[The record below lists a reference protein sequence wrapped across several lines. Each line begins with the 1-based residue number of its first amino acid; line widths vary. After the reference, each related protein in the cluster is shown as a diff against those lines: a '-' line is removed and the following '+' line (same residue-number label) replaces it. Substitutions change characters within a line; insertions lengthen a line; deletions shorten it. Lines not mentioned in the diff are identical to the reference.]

1 MSHARTVQSVTEAG
15 QGLLLSSLGDSVE
28 GLQRSLQQLGQ
39 HWDLVRSETE
49 SRQLELENN
58 LSQVQDITLEITELL
73 QWLEQVELQLF
84 CSKPAWGHPDATKEK
99 LNAHLELCRELEA
112 RAVTY
117 RGLRERGLLRW
128 VAHAEELLGSPAP
141 PSFVL
146 DTVTAQ
152 IQEHKA
158 LVKEANAHGEKLGSL
173 EAVAARLKDFSRKQD
188 GAVIQNLVLAARE
201 RLGKVLQRA
210 AERGAALEEARKR
223 SKQFSE
229 SRRLLLD
236 WMDEVE
242 QSLEVPQD
250 AATSQ
255 EEIKCQLADH
265 KAFQKVLR
273 AKRPVYEAT
282 LRSGRA
288 LREGA
293 RLPQDLQPLEELLG
307 ELKERWDA
315 LCSHAA
321 ERQHKLEENLLFSGK
336 FTDALQ
342 ALMDWLYRAEPQL
355 SEDVPV
361 GGDRDLV
368 GDLMDKHKVFQ
379 KELGKRAS
387 CIKTLKRSV
396 RDLTRGSSSVDSQWL
411 QRQVEELSTRWDL
424 VCKLSLSKQARLE
437 AALRQAE
444 EFHTLVHSFLG
455 RLTESEKTL
464 KYGVFPEE
472 EAAVQECQTQLQELM
487 QSLQCQQLELECIT
501 SLGEEI
507 LTTCHPDS
515 IITIKSWVTVAK
527 SRFQEVL
534 SWAQQQGERL
544 RAQAAVLAAER
555 EETEQ
560 LLDWITAAE
569 EALGLRDQE
578 PLPEEAEQLEELS
591 AQHVVR
597 DCTPGTPWG
606 PCHPPHTPHGRAPDL
621 TEGFGEHR
629 AGVVG
634 GACTAAAFVL
644 RCPSRP
650 YHTLLVREGP
660 GRGTAGPQG
669 RGLEEFAHFDF
680 GVWRKRY
687 MQWIS
692 QMKSRVLDVFRGID
706 RDQDGRISQRE
717 FIESVLASKFPTNVL
732 EMNAVASIFDMNGDG
747 FIDYYEF
754 VSALHPNRDPLRRSA
769 DADQIQDEVN
779 RQVAQCNC
787 AKRFQVEQISANRY
801 RTQRLPHSPCWQ
813 LGMATLP
820 AHP

>member
-1 MSHARTVQSVTEAG
+1 M
-15 QGLLLSSLGDSVE
+15 
-28 GLQRSLQQLGQ
+28 
-39 HWDLVRSETE
+39 
-49 SRQLELENN
+49 
-58 LSQVQDITLEITELL
+58 
-73 QWLEQVELQLF
+73 
-84 CSKPAWGHPDATKEK
+84 
-99 LNAHLELCRELEA
+99 
-112 RAVTY
+112 
-117 RGLRERGLLRW
+117 
-128 VAHAEELLGSPAP
+128 
-141 PSFVL
+141 
-146 DTVTAQ
+146 
-152 IQEHKA
+152 
-158 LVKEANAHGEKLGSL
+158 

-210 AERGAALEEARKR
+210 AERGAVLEEARKR
-223 SKQFSE
+223 SKQVPRHSLGWGGG
-229 SRRLLLD
+229 SAPWLPLD
-236 WMDEVE
+236 TG
-242 QSLEVPQD
+242 LEGED
-250 AATSQ
+250 K
-255 EEIKCQLADH
+255 IKCQLAEH

-315 LCSHAA
+315 LCTFPVPH
-321 ERQHKLEENLLFSGK
+321 RQHKLEENLLFSGK

-355 SEDVPV
+355 SEDAPV

-424 VCKLSLSKQARLE
+424 VCKLSLAKQARLE

-472 EAAVQECQTQLQELM
+472 EGA
-487 QSLQCQQLELECIT
+487 CQQLELECIT

-507 LTTCHPDS
+507 LSTCHPDS
-515 IITIKSWVTVAK
+515 VITIKSWVTVAK

-544 RAQAAVLAAER
+544 RAQAAALAAER
-555 EETEQ
+555 EDTEQ
-560 LLDWITAAE
+560 LLEWITAAE

-578 PLPEEAEQLEELS
+578 PLPEEQGGLCQPALSTSAPPQVFMEELNRKQPDVEKVTKS
-591 AQHVVR
+591 CKRKLAVDLGRRSSGKAQ
-597 DCTPGTPWG
+597 G
-606 PCHPPHTPHGRAPDL
+606 
-621 TEGFGEHR
+621 
-629 AGVVG
+629 
-634 GACTAAAFVL
+634 TAAAPLGALEPQTPLMAQLLHRWQQLWLLALDRQYRLETALQRL
-644 RCPSRP
+644 R
-650 YHTLLVREGP
+650 E
-660 GRGTAGPQG
+660 
-669 RGLEEFAHFDF
+669 LEEFAHFDF

-717 FIESVLASKFPTNVL
+717 FIESVLASSACCGGLEGAEGLELGADDLCPPQSSPPT
-732 EMNAVASIFDMNGDG
+732 
-747 FIDYYEF
+747 
-754 VSALHPNRDPLRRSA
+754 
-769 DADQIQDEVN
+769 
-779 RQVAQCNC
+779 
-787 AKRFQVEQISANRY
+787 
-801 RTQRLPHSPCWQ
+801 CWR
-813 LGMATLP
+813 
-820 AHP
+820 

>member
-1 MSHARTVQSVTEAG
+1 VPAAPRPALAR
-15 QGLLLSSLGDSVE
+15 
-28 GLQRSLQQLGQ
+28 
-39 HWDLVRSETE
+39 
-49 SRQLELENN
+49 
-58 LSQVQDITLEITELL
+58 
-73 QWLEQVELQLF
+73 
-84 CSKPAWGHPDATKEK
+84 
-99 LNAHLELCRELEA
+99 
-112 RAVTY
+112 
-117 RGLRERGLLRW
+117 
-128 VAHAEELLGSPAP
+128 
-141 PSFVL
+141 
-146 DTVTAQ
+146 
-152 IQEHKA
+152 A
-158 LVKEANAHGEKLGSL
+158 LVKEANAHGEKLGAL

-210 AERGAALEEARKR
+210 AERGAVLEEARKR
-223 SKQFSE
+223 SKQVPGHSPGLGRG
-229 SRRLLLD
+229 SAPCSALD
-236 WMDEVE
+236 TG
-242 QSLEVPQD
+242 LEGQD
-250 AATSQ
+250 KG
-255 EEIKCQLADH
+255 ECIKCQLAEH

-315 LCSHAA
+315 LCTCPVPG
-321 ERQHKLEENLLFSGK
+321 RQHKLEESLLFSGK

-368 GDLMDKHKVFQ
+368 GDLVDKHKVFQ

-472 EAAVQECQTQLQELM
+472 EA
-487 QSLQCQQLELECIT
+487 CQQLELECIT

-544 RAQAAVLAAER
+544 RAQAAALAAER

-578 PLPEEAEQLEELS
+578 PLPEEADASAPLQVFMEELNRKQPDVEKVTKS
-591 AQHVVR
+591 CKRKLAVDLVPPATRRLAQ
-597 DCTPGTPWG
+597 G
-606 PCHPPHTPHGRAPDL
+606 
-621 TEGFGEHR
+621 
-629 AGVVG
+629 
-634 GACTAAAFVL
+634 TAAVPLGGLEPQTPLMAQLLHRWQQLWLLALDRQYRLEMALQHL
-644 RCPSRP
+644 R
-650 YHTLLVREGP
+650 E
-660 GRGTAGPQG
+660 
-669 RGLEEFAHFDF
+669 LEEFAHFDF

-692 QMKSRVLDVFRGID
+692 QMKSRVLDIFRGID

-717 FIESVLASKFPTNVL
+717 FIESVLASKFPTNIL
-732 EMNAVASIFDMNGDG
+732 EMNAVATIFDMNGDG

-769 DADQIQDEVN
+769 DADQIQDEVWGRAAVWGAAGRMGVPLGAELSVPPQVN

-801 RTQRLPHSPCWQ
+801 RVSAGPGSGL
-813 LGMATLP
+813 L
-820 AHP
+820 

>member
-1 MSHARTVQSVTEAG
+1 M
-15 QGLLLSSLGDSVE
+15 
-28 GLQRSLQQLGQ
+28 
-39 HWDLVRSETE
+39 
-49 SRQLELENN
+49 
-58 LSQVQDITLEITELL
+58 
-73 QWLEQVELQLF
+73 
-84 CSKPAWGHPDATKEK
+84 
-99 LNAHLELCRELEA
+99 
-112 RAVTY
+112 
-117 RGLRERGLLRW
+117 
-128 VAHAEELLGSPAP
+128 
-141 PSFVL
+141 
-146 DTVTAQ
+146 
-152 IQEHKA
+152 
-158 LVKEANAHGEKLGSL
+158 
-173 EAVAARLKDFSRKQD
+173 EAVATRLKDFSRKQD

-210 AERGAALEEARKR
+210 AERGTLLEEARKR

-229 SRRLLLD
+229 SRQLLLD

-255 EEIKCQLADH
+255 EEIKCQLAEH

-288 LREGA
+288 LREAA

-307 ELKERWDA
+307 ELKERWDV

-361 GGDRDLV
+361 GGDRDMV

-444 EFHTLVHSFLG
+444 EFHSLVHSFLG

-472 EAAVQECQTQLQELM
+472 EA
-487 QSLQCQQLELECIT
+487 CQQLELECIT

-507 LTTCHPDS
+507 LSTCHPDS

-527 SRFQEVL
+527 SRFQEV
-534 SWAQQQGERL
+534 
-544 RAQAAVLAAER
+544 
-555 EETEQ
+555 
-560 LLDWITAAE
+560 
-569 EALGLRDQE
+569 
-578 PLPEEAEQLEELS
+578 
-591 AQHVVR
+591 
-597 DCTPGTPWG
+597 
-606 PCHPPHTPHGRAPDL
+606 
-621 TEGFGEHR
+621 
-629 AGVVG
+629 
-634 GACTAAAFVL
+634 
-644 RCPSRP
+644 
-650 YHTLLVREGP
+650 REGP
-660 GRGTAGPQG
+660 QPYPCLGARPYNHGHNSIPVPLPQTCPTTPHLGKTWPYNHGHNSIPVPLPQTCPTMPHLGKTGSYNPQPPTWLIPGGQRGPAVNLLISTVNPRVCPSQ
-669 RGLEEFAHFDF
+669 LEEFAHFDF

-732 EMNAVASIFDMNGDG
+732 EMNAVATIFDMNGDARG
-747 FIDYYEF
+747 
-754 VSALHPNRDPLRRSA
+754 SGLL
-769 DADQIQDEVN
+769 
-779 RQVAQCNC
+779 
-787 AKRFQVEQISANRY
+787 
-801 RTQRLPHSPCWQ
+801 
-813 LGMATLP
+813 
-820 AHP
+820 

>member
-1 MSHARTVQSVTEAG
+1 M
-15 QGLLLSSLGDSVE
+15 
-28 GLQRSLQQLGQ
+28 
-39 HWDLVRSETE
+39 
-49 SRQLELENN
+49 
-58 LSQVQDITLEITELL
+58 
-73 QWLEQVELQLF
+73 
-84 CSKPAWGHPDATKEK
+84 
-99 LNAHLELCRELEA
+99 
-112 RAVTY
+112 
-117 RGLRERGLLRW
+117 
-128 VAHAEELLGSPAP
+128 
-141 PSFVL
+141 
-146 DTVTAQ
+146 
-152 IQEHKA
+152 
-158 LVKEANAHGEKLGSL
+158 

-210 AERGAALEEARKR
+210 ASAGSLRPPQPCPPL
-223 SKQFSE
+223 QFSE

-255 EEIKCQLADH
+255 EEIKCQLAEH

-321 ERQHKLEENLLFSGK
+321 ERQHKLEESLLFSGK

-368 GDLMDKHKVFQ
+368 GDLVDKHKVFQ

-396 RDLTRGSSSVDSQWL
+396 RDLTARSSSVDSQWL

-472 EAAVQECQTQLQELM
+472 EA
-487 QSLQCQQLELECIT
+487 CQQLELECIT

-544 RAQAAVLAAER
+544 RAQAAALAAER

-578 PLPEEAEQLEELS
+578 PLPEEADTTAPLQVFMEELNRKQPDVEKVTKS
-591 AQHVVR
+591 CKRNPIIA
-597 DCTPGTPWG
+597 
-606 PCHPPHTPHGRAPDL
+606 PPHAPDPQ
-621 TEGFGEHR
+621 TSGKAQG
-629 AGVVG
+629 
-634 GACTAAAFVL
+634 TAAVPLGGLEPQTPLMAQLLHRWQQLWLLALDRQYRLEMALQRL
-644 RCPSRP
+644 R
-650 YHTLLVREGP
+650 E
-660 GRGTAGPQG
+660 
-669 RGLEEFAHFDF
+669 LEEFAHFDF

-692 QMKSRVLDVFRGID
+692 QMKSRVLDIFRGID

-717 FIESVLASKFPTNVL
+717 FIESVLASSGCWGAWRRLRGQALGGLTVPVPPQSSPPT
-732 EMNAVASIFDMNGDG
+732 SW
-747 FIDYYEF
+747 
-754 VSALHPNRDPLRRSA
+754 R
-769 DADQIQDEVN
+769 
-779 RQVAQCNC
+779 
-787 AKRFQVEQISANRY
+787 
-801 RTQRLPHSPCWQ
+801 
-813 LGMATLP
+813 
-820 AHP
+820 